1 MGIREYGYTIGE
13 GKTGKRNQITDV
25 PNVKVGHYTVDTDK
39 NKTGVTVIIPCAGNI
54 YKKKPVAGCYALN
67 GFGKTVGT
75 IQLDECGVLETPIA
89 LTNTLN
95 VGKVADALVTYTD
108 IVCRNEGVKI
118 VSVNPVVGE
127 TNDGRINDI
136 TKRVIDTP
144 HVIHAIQN
152 ASSDFDEGD
161 IGAGKG
167 TVCFGLKGGIGSA
180 SRLVDFGKKEY
191 VVGVLVQSNFGRLH
205 DFTLCGEAKGKKIC
219 ETLKNMEEEEKGSIM
234 VVAATNIPLSERQL
248 KRMLKRAAI
257 GMVKTGSYLGH
268 GSGDIFLGFTNR
280 NFMPDRLEHELN
292 IIKCFP
298 ENHMDKVFRAMAEAT
313 EEAILNSMI
322 YANKVIGKNGKV
334 FHSLKEFL

>member
-1 MGIREYGYTIGE
+1 MGIREYGYIVGQE
-13 GKTGKRNQITDV
+13 QTGTKNQITDV
-25 PNVKVGHYTVDTDK
+25 PGVRVGHYTIDTDK
-39 NKTGVTVIIPCAGNI
+39 NKTGITVIIPCDGNV
-54 YKKKPVAGCYALN
+54 YKKKPIAACYVLN
-67 GFGKTVGT
+67 GFGKTIGT

-108 IVCRNEGVKI
+108 IVCRNEGERI

-127 TNDGRINDI
+127 TNDCIINDI
-136 TKRVIDTP
+136 TERVIETS
-144 HVIHAIQN
+144 HVIQAIQN
-152 ASSDFDEGD
+152 ASSDFEEGD

-180 SRLVDFGKKEY
+180 SRLVNFGKKEY

-205 DFTLCGEAKGKKIC
+205 DFTLCGEAIGKKIC
-219 ETLKNMEEEEKGSIM
+219 ETLRNKDEEEKGSIM

-257 GMVKTGSYLGH
+257 GMIKTGSCLGH
-268 GSGDIFLGFTNR
+268 GSGDIFLGFSNS
-280 NFMPDRLEHELN
+280 NFMPDRLEHEWN

-298 ENHMDKVFRAMAEAT
+298 ENQIDKMFRAMAEAT
-313 EEAILNSMI
+313 EEAILNSMVN
-322 YANKVIGKNGKV
+322 ANKVTGKNGRV
-334 FHSLKEFL
+334 YHSLKEFL